1 MVVAGV
7 SDYEVVRES
16 LGSPRAFGAI
26 FDRHGAGVYRYVRRR
41 VGDDLA
47 SDLTAE
53 VFLRAFRD
61 RGRFDGRG
69 EGSALPWLLG
79 IATNLVAMNQRSE
92 IRRLRAYAR
101 AAASEPAAPSMGDVD
116 QRLDAEALGAV
127 LAAALAE
134 LPARKRD
141 VLLLCAWA
149 DLSPAEIAVA
159 LGVPAGTVR
168 SDLHRAR
175 GFLESKLA
183 ESGRPA
189 VLDTKPE
196 RRDRWTS

>member
-16 LGSPRAFGAI
+16 LGSPPAFGAI

-53 VFLRAFRD
+53 VFLRGFRD

-79 IATNLVAMNQRSE
+79 IATNVVAMNQRSE
-92 IRRLRAYAR
+92 KRRLRAYAR
-101 AAASEPAAPSMGDVD
+101 AAASEPAAPSMGDGELLEVGAARVKQERQLLVIERDLRHSRVD
-116 QRLDAEALGAV
+116 WTEPERQSRAGGTQR
-127 LAAALAE
+127 AAAVEKHVRSRFGAQVPHHRICL
-134 LPARKRD
+134 
-141 VLLLCAWA
+141 
-149 DLSPAEIAVA
+149 DLSHPTTPFGLSA
-159 LGVPAGTVR
+159 
-168 SDLHRAR
+168 
-175 GFLESKLA
+175 
-183 ESGRPA
+183 
-189 VLDTKPE
+189 
-196 RRDRWTS
+196 

>member
-7 SDYEVVRES
+7 SDYEVVRKS
-16 LGSPRAFGAI
+16 LGSPPAFGAI

-79 IATNLVAMNQRSE
+79 IATNVVAMNQRSE
-92 IRRLRAYAR
+92 KRRLRAYAR
-101 AAASEPAAPSMGDVD
+101 AATSERATPSMGDVD

-134 LPARKRD
+134 LPARQRD
-141 VLLLCAWA
+141 VLLLRAWA

-159 LGVPAGTVR
+159 LGLPAGTVR

-175 GFLESKLA
+175 GFLESELA

-196 RRDRWTS
+196 RRARWTS